1 MAEYVIP
8 RNQDGTGWTRISL
21 HETAAIHLLIPQLS
35 CQVKYRKKVEH
46 ERMTEDMCKRRT
58 KRSVYYR
65 VKLQLDAVA
74 DAYTTPRCSLDF
86 GHPRATLL
94 VLADWWTINEV
105 NWHRIQDVTNS
116 KWHIHRSKFHATP
129 LAA

>member
-21 HETAAIHLLIPQLS
+21 HETTAIHLLIPQLS
-35 CQVKYRKKVEH
+35 AQVKYRKKVEH
-46 ERMTEDMCKRRT
+46 ERLTEDMCRRRT

-65 VKLQLDAVA
+65 VKVQLDSVD
-74 DAYTTPRCSLDF
+74 DAYTTPRFSLDF

-94 VLADWWTINEV
+94 VLADWWTVNEV
-105 NWHRIQDVTNS
+105 NWHRIQDITNS
-116 KWHIHRSKFHATP
+116 KWHIHRSKFHATS